1 MEIRKNPYRL
11 LSEWIKNSKCTL
23 SEKQG
28 AVLSN
33 QLPLSMSVRV
43 LFIDNNGI
51 IFHPDVDTIPG
62 HPIGRCCIFF
72 WQKGTGRQ
80 VSVVGNTE
88 TLSETDADNVLVNN
102 PYSNVLYH
110 SIKKIVQH
118 RGLFKAICLFIS
130 CPKKTYRLSYRKAYI
145 LKAETFEF
153 VKPGIMFNEY
163 RKYSLINQKWEI
175 V

>member
-1 MEIRKNPYRL
+1 MEIRKSPYRL
-11 LSEWIKNSKCTL
+11 LAEWVKNAKCTL

-33 QLPLSMSVRV
+33 TFPVSMSVHV
-43 LFIDNNGI
+43 LFIDDGGI

-72 WQKGTGRQ
+72 WQKGSGRQ
-80 VSVVGNTE
+80 VSVIGNVE
-88 TLSETDADNVLVNN
+88 ILSETDTDNMPIDNSH
-102 PYSNVLYH
+102 SNILYH
-110 SIKKIVQH
+110 SLKKIVQH
-118 RGLFKAICLFIS
+118 RGLFKAVCLFIS
-130 CPKKTYRLSYRKAYI
+130 CPKRTFRLSYRKAYI

-153 VKPGIMFNEY
+153 VKPGIMINEY

-175 V
+175 Q